1 MGFLLDCCTLWLN
14 YVVGKTLWTEE
25 TLSPLLSLY
34 ALYPSVD
41 VIGNGTRLSPLL
53 CCERDASVM

>member
-1 MGFLLDCCTLWLN
+1 M
-14 YVVGKTLWTEE
+14 WTEE